1 MRVLLQIMKK
11 KLKLD
16 EISATKK
23 ERKKE
28 RKKEGN
34 KQTNK
39 VTNTCRIHQGLR
51 EHLTTAPGKTAVRM
65 VLADTQKIIILHI
78 LLK

>member
-16 EISATKK
+16 EISAT
-23 ERKKE
+23 KKE

-51 EHLTTAPGKTAVRM
+51 EHLTTAPGKTEVRM